1 MQSRDFLM
9 PSKKISS
16 DERARRAAARDPRQ
30 MPLPLPGDYKAGLIF
45 PTPYV
50 KTLEERI
57 ESLPKWAQKL
67 IADLQAD
74 LKDAKLNSHP

>member
-1 MQSRDFLM
+1 V
-9 PSKKISS
+9 KKLSP
-16 DERARRAAARDPRQ
+16 DERRRRAASKDPRQ
-30 MPLPLPGDYKAGLIF
+30 IALPLPGDYKAGLIF

-57 ESLPKWAQKL
+57 EGLPKWAQKL
-67 IADLQAD
+67 IASLQAD